1 MTENGQPD
9 ADVMIVGYGPTGQT
23 LAILLAQRGWNVTV
37 IEKWSEPFPMPRAV
51 SFDGESA
58 RILAAA
64 GVGKEVTEFG
74 EPSRDYVWRNGAG
87 ETLLHIDVAEH
98 GYCGWPDSTSMYQPG
113 LEAAL
118 ISHGER
124 FPALRVLRGHRAVEL
139 SDCGDR
145 VEITAESDAGARVT
159 LAAGWVVGCDG
170 ANSFVRERIG
180 AELTDLGFASDWLT
194 CDVVMH
200 EPREFVPNN
209 LQICD
214 PGRPA
219 TAVSAGPGHRRWEFM
234 RLPGETLE
242 EFHRVDTVW
251 RLLAPFDVNPRT
263 ATVVRHAV
271 YRFEARYALEWRRG
285 RLMIA
290 GDAAHLMPPF
300 AGQGMC
306 SGFRDVA
313 NLAWKLD
320 LVLRSGAGSPVLD
333 TYTAERRGHVQH
345 AIGMSVDLGKVI
357 CQPDR
362 QAAADRDA
370 VMLATRK
377 RGASRPPTQSA
388 VYQPLAGGL
397 MHTEEGRPV
406 SPAGNLVPQGR
417 VARGRET
424 GLFDDVVGRGFTLL
438 ARDDPRRRLDPEQL
452 DFLDRL
458 GTHLVHI
465 RSADEPASESE
476 YAVADIDGVY
486 SSYMDKMKVTALLV
500 RPDFYAF
507 GGARD
512 GDAIGGLVRSLR
524 NELIGGSNQLPGD

>member
-1 MTENGQPD
+1 MTENGQSH
-9 ADVMIVGYGPTGQT
+9 ADVIIIGYGPTGQT

-37 IEKWSEPFPMPRAV
+37 IEKWSQPFPMPRAV

-74 EPSRDYVWRNGAG
+74 EPSGDYVWRNADGQ
-87 ETLLHIDVAEH
+87 TLLHIDVAER

-118 ISHGER
+118 ITHGER
-124 FPALRVLRGHRAVEL
+124 LPSLRVLRGHRAVEL
-139 SDCGDR
+139 TDHGDR
-145 VEITAESDAGARVT
+145 VDVVAESGVGALAT
-159 LAAGWVVGCDG
+159 LAASWVVGCDG

-180 AELTDLGFASDWLT
+180 AEVTDLGFASDWLT
-194 CDVVMH
+194 CDVVVH

-234 RLPGETLE
+234 RLPTEKPE
-242 EFHRVDTVW
+242 DFDRVGTVW
-251 RLLAPFDVNPRT
+251 RLLAPFGINPDT
-263 ATVVRHAV
+263 ATVLRHAV
-271 YRFEARYALEWRRG
+271 YRFEACYAQEWRLG
-285 RLMIA
+285 RVMIA

-320 LVLRSGAGSPVLD
+320 LVLRSGAGASILD
-333 TYTAERRGHVQH
+333 TYTAERRGHVRH
-345 AIGMSVDLGKVI
+345 AIGMSIDLGKVI

-370 VMLATRK
+370 VMLATRRRSAGK
-377 RGASRPPTQSA
+377 PQAQSA

-397 MHTEEGRPV
+397 LHAEGDRPA
-406 SPAGNLVPQGR
+406 SPAGNLIPQGR
-417 VARGRET
+417 VSRRRET
-424 GLFDDVVGRGFTLL
+424 GLFDDVIGRGFTLL
-438 ARDDPRRRLDPEQL
+438 ATFNPRRWLAPWHR

-458 GTHLVHI
+458 GTHLVHLQP
-465 RSADEPASESE
+465 AGEQASEPE
-476 YAVADIDGVY
+476 HAVIDIDGVY
-486 SSYMDKMKVTALLV
+486 SSFMDKMRVTAVLV
-500 RPDFYAF
+500 RPDFYVF
-507 GGARD
+507 GGVQD
-512 GDAIGGLVRSLR
+512 GAAVDGLVASLR
-524 NELIGGSNQLPGD
+524 HELSGRSDQLPGD